1 MSTLDSAEAGRG
13 QDSAVGH
20 RVSISAGVAVAVKRL
35 LKRLYHLPH
44 RTIKAKI
51 HTMSYHLLTI
61 YYVQGTIQIL
71 LIQCC
76 KEGLIYIFR

>member
-1 MSTLDSAEAGRG
+1 MSTLDSAVAGRG

-20 RVSISAGVAVAVKRL
+20 RVSPSAGVVLADKTL

-44 RTIKAKI
+44 RTIEAKTN
-51 HTMSYHLLTI
+51 TMSYHLLNI

-71 LIQCC
+71 FIQRC